1 MCELN
6 FLYGICLLVDD
17 RREVVRWLRNM
28 LMMFLDD
35 SIIFVEFKRL
45 LYVILY
51 VVRLFVL
58 VNFYFGIFFE

>member
-17 RREVVRWLRNM
+17 KREVVRWIRNI
-28 LMMFLDD
+28 LMVFLDD

>member
-17 RREVVRWLRNM
+17 RREVVRWIRNI
-28 LMMFLDD
+28 LMVFLDD